1 MKIIRKIL
9 VFILGFVLFNLVG
22 AFFLSISIKNI
33 VQEEVIGSVIKQSLV
48 SSIQTEQNITPEQQ
62 EIISKALDNEQIDK
76 LLNNVTD
83 ELINTLGTDNQKLN
97 SESINDL
104 IDYFIENK
112 EVLEQITGTSIAAE
126 DLEKFKSSEEY
137 QEATNAITKS
147 INETSKQLS
156 PTEKKVIQG
165 YSYMISDNFKLVI
178 LGCIAINILLIAF
191 IQWSLYKW
199 LAIAGRSLYM
209 TGITLIVMYFGMGAI
224 SQMLLQEVN
233 MSIELD
239 ANNILLMGIG
249 TIIFGLLLVVWCK
262 IITNL
267 INIHKKKIYS

>member
-112 EVLEQITGTSIAAE
+112 EVLEQITGTSVAAE

>member
-112 EVLEQITGTSIAAE
+112 EVLEQITGTSVAAE

-165 YSYMISDNFKLVI
+165 YSYMISDNFKLMI

-267 INIHKKKIYS
+267 INIHKKKIYN